1 MRTSS
6 YASPDPMK
14 AVMPARTHTRSL
26 PVAAL
31 ALTLLVSGC
40 QREEA
45 TELFAP
51 SGKVFV
57 FNYRLS
63 YAAYMLTFAKV
74 ADVPPGARVVAM
86 FENPEG
92 GPPLSME
99 RALFAAQDKL
109 VIESPPVYCVRKDR
123 PYLVKIA
130 MTGSDGKVLQ
140 SYETTVIST
149 LDQSIL
155 PAKPMVVG
163 PGYQMNP
170 EVYGPD
176 GKADYKGRTDCPA

>member
-1 MRTSS
+1 MRIL
-6 YASPDPMK
+6 AR
-14 AVMPARTHTRSL
+14 ALRTHAPKRLMT
-26 PVAAL
+26 AGAL
-31 ALTLLVSGC
+31 ALTLLISGC

-45 TELFAP
+45 TEMFAP

-74 ADVPPGARVVAM
+74 AEVPEGARVIAM

-92 GPPLSME
+92 GAPLSIE
-99 RALFAAQDKL
+99 RPLFAAQDRL
-109 VIESPPVYCVRKDR
+109 VLESPPVYCVRKDK
-123 PYLVKIA
+123 PYLVKLSV
-130 MTGSDGKVLQ
+130 TGSDGKVLQ

-170 EVYGPD
+170 DVFKPG
-176 GKADYKGRTDCPA
+176 GKADYAGRTDCPA

>member
-1 MRTSS
+1 MRLLTRPLSDRLR
-6 YASPDPMK
+6 A
-14 AVMPARTHTRSL
+14 AVPARLATRSL
-26 PVAAL
+26 TLSAIAV
-31 ALTLLVSGC
+31 TLLIAGC
-40 QREEA
+40 QRDEA
-45 TELFAP
+45 TDLFAP
-51 SGKVFV
+51 SGKVFI

-74 ADVPPGARVVAM
+74 AEVPPGARVIAM

-92 GPPLSME
+92 GAPLTIE
-99 RALFAAQDKL
+99 RPLFAAQDKL
-109 VIESPPVYCVRKDR
+109 VLESPPVYCVRKDR
-123 PYLVKIA
+123 PYLVKLSV
-130 MTGSDGKVLQ
+130 TGADGTTLQ
-140 SYETTVIST
+140 SYETTVVST

-176 GKADYKGRTDCPA
+176 GKADYAGRTDCPA

>member
-1 MRTSS
+1 MRMFAQAVRRRSPTSLLS
-6 YASPDPMK
+6 
-14 AVMPARTHTRSL
+14 VG
-26 PVAAL
+26 AL
-31 ALTLLVSGC
+31 ALTMLLAGC

-45 TELFAP
+45 TDMFTP

-63 YAAYMLTFAKV
+63 YAAYMLTFARI
-74 ADVPPGARVVAM
+74 ADVPPGARVVAS

-92 GPPLSME
+92 GAPLSIE
-99 RALFAAQDKL
+99 RPLFAAQDKL
-109 VIESPPVYCVRKDR
+109 VLESPPVYCVRKDR
-123 PYLVKIA
+123 PYAVKVSV
-130 MTGSDGKVLQ
+130 TGSDGTMLQ

-170 EVYGPD
+170 DVFKPG
-176 GKADYKGRTDCPA
+176 GKADYAGRTDCPA